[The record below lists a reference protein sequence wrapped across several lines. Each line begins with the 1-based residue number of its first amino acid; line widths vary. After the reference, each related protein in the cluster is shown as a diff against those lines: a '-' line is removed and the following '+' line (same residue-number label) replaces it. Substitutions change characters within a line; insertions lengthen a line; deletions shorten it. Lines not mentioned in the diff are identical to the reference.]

1 MQLISYLYGMKSDR
15 ELCREIH
22 LNRAYR
28 WFCRLSLHEAVPDH
42 WSMARIRDRF
52 GETTFTEIFELL
64 IARWQQEGPI
74 RGRRTVADASLIE
87 ADAAIDSLAER
98 DDADP
103 DAHALK
109 MYAQRYHDFKTGK
122 KRRTYSNQTQVSTS
136 ASSARLVSRRDGYK
150 KR

>member
-74 RGRRTVADASLIE
+74 RGRRIVADASLIE

-103 DAHALK
+103 DTRTKNVRAALPRFQNRQETAHV
-109 MYAQRYHDFKTGK
+109 F
-122 KRRTYSNQTQVSTS
+122 
-136 ASSARLVSRRDGYK
+136 
-150 KR
+150 